1 MALADLQVLVDDLA
15 QRLGAPTVLEDHE
28 QRMVVYSAQSSP
40 IDEVRRDSIL
50 RRETR
55 AEIKEWF
62 RQFGI
67 LRATAPLR
75 TPSHPPL
82 AILGRLC
89 APVRF
94 HGRLMGFLFVIDD
107 DGLLGEE
114 AIEAVAG
121 AQLQAGPLLYEEETA
136 QRLSASVLSHLLAP
150 AAELREA
157 AARQVLDEGLAEPGA
172 PHAVVYLRPAG
183 PPQAGQ
189 QELIAGALWELG
201 RSPGQAGVLRTVR
214 RDHGV
219 LMVQVPAVDDDRPAQ
234 AVAAQARGLLASH
247 LEGGPLARGARP
259 ARVIAGIGDPQPY
272 VTTVAASYRQA
283 MLAAR
288 AAAAVPSLGDQP
300 RWRDLGAYR
309 VLVQLPP
316 GETTGSSLDPRLA
329 VLLGA
334 GDALAQTVE
343 TYLDLGGDV
352 KRTSERLHLHR
363 ASLYYRLGKAQRLT
377 GADLGDGDDRLALH
391 LGFKLARLSGRYPP
405 AGARAEIRK
414 PAGNG
419 SSGSSR

>member
-1 MALADLQVLVDDLA
+1 
-15 QRLGAPTVLEDHE
+15 VLEDHE
-28 QRMVVYSAQSSP
+28 QRMVVYSSQSSP

-55 AEIKEWF
+55 TEIKQWF

-67 LRATAPLR
+67 LHATSPLR
-75 TPSHPPL
+75 TPSHPAL
-82 AILGRLC
+82 AILGRVC

-107 DGLLGEE
+107 DARLSAEQIEVVDE
-114 AIEAVAG
+114 A
-121 AQLQAGPLLYEEETA
+121 QRQAGPLLYEEETA

-157 AARQVLDEGLAEPGA
+157 AARQVLDEGLAEAGT
-172 PHAVVYLRPAG
+172 PHALVYLRPAE
-183 PPQAGQ
+183 PPRTGL
-189 QELIAGALWELG
+189 QEVISEALWDLG
-201 RSPGQAGVLRTVR
+201 RSRGQAGVLSTVR

-219 LMVQVPAVDDDRPAQ
+219 LMVPVPAMDDDRPAQ
-234 AVAAQARGLLASH
+234 AVAAQARGLLARH
-247 LEGGPLARGARP
+247 LERERP
-259 ARVIAGIGDPQPY
+259 ARVIAGIGDPQPH

-288 AAAAVPSLGDQP
+288 VAAAVPSAGDQP

-316 GETTGSSLDPRLA
+316 GETSESSLDPRMTA
-329 VLLGA
+329 LLEA

-363 ASLYYRLGKAQRLT
+363 ASLYYRLDKAQRLT
-377 GADLGDGDDRLALH
+377 GTDFGDGADRLALH
-391 LGFKLARLSGRYPP
+391 LSFKLARLTGRYNPVE
-405 AGARAEIRK
+405 EIRN

>member
-1 MALADLQVLVDDLA
+1 MALADLQILVDDLA
-15 QRLGAPTVLEDHE
+15 QRLGAPAVLEDHE
-28 QRMVVYSAQSSP
+28 QRMVAYSSQNSS

-55 AEIKEWF
+55 TEIKEWF

-67 LRATAPLR
+67 LHATSPLR
-75 TPSHPPL
+75 TPGHPAL
-82 AILGRLC
+82 GILGRVC

-107 DGLLGEE
+107 DSRLGED
-114 AIEAVAG
+114 AIEVVTE
-121 AQLQAGPLLYEEETA
+121 AQRRAGPLLYEEQTA

-157 AARQVLDEGLAEPGA
+157 AARQVLDEGLAEPGS
-172 PHAVVYLRPAG
+172 PHAVVYLRLAG
-183 PPQAGQ
+183 PPLSGL
-189 QELIAGALWELG
+189 QEPIGEALWDLG
-201 RSPGQAGVLRTVR
+201 RSRGQAGVLRTVR

-219 LMVQVPAVDDDRPAQ
+219 LMVPVPAMDDDRPAQ
-234 AVAAQARGLLASH
+234 AVAAQARNLLARQ
-247 LEGGPLARGARP
+247 LEGGHP
-259 ARVIAGIGDPQPY
+259 ARVIAGIGDPQAN
-272 VTTVAASYRQA
+272 VASVATSYRQA

-288 AAAAVPSLGDQP
+288 AAAAVASIGDLP

-309 VLVQLPP
+309 LLVQLPP
-316 GETTGSSLDPRLA
+316 GELSESSLDPRLA
-329 VLLGA
+329 ALLAA
-334 GDALAQTVE
+334 GDTLAQTVE

-363 ASLYYRLGKAQRLT
+363 ASLYYRLGKAQQLT
-377 GADLGDGDDRLALH
+377 GADLSDGNDRLALH
-391 LGFKLARLSGRYPP
+391 LGFKLARLAGRYPP
-405 AGARAEIRK
+405 AESAAPIRK

>member
-1 MALADLQVLVDDLA
+1 MALADLQMLVDDLA
-15 QRLGAPTVLEDHE
+15 QRLGAPTVLEDRE
-28 QRMVVYSAQSSP
+28 QRMVVYSSQSPP

-55 AEIKEWF
+55 TEIKEWF

-67 LRATAPLR
+67 LHATSPLR
-75 TPSHPPL
+75 TPSHPAL
-82 AILGRLC
+82 AILGRVC

-107 DGLLGEE
+107 DTRLSAEQIEVVDE
-114 AIEAVAG
+114 A
-121 AQLQAGPLLYEEETA
+121 QRRAGPLLYEEETA

-157 AARQVLDEGLAEPGA
+157 AARQVLDEGLAEAGL
-172 PHAVVYLRPAG
+172 PHAVVYLRLAA
-183 PPQAGQ
+183 PPQAGPTRAGL
-189 QELIAGALWELG
+189 QEAITGALWELG
-201 RSPGQAGVLRTVR
+201 RSRGQAGVLSTVR

-219 LMVQVPAVDDDRPAQ
+219 LMVPVPAMDDDRPAQ
-234 AVAAQARGLLASH
+234 AVAAQARSLLARH
-247 LEGGPLARGARP
+247 LEGDCP
-259 ARVIAGIGDPQPY
+259 ARVIAGIGDPQPH
-272 VTTVAASYRQA
+272 VTTVAASCRQA

-288 AAAAVPSLGDQP
+288 VAAAVPSAGDQP

-316 GETTGSSLDPRLA
+316 GEISESSLDPRMA
-329 VLLGA
+329 ALLEA

-352 KRTSERLHLHR
+352 KRTSQRLHLHR
-363 ASLYYRLGKAQRLT
+363 ASLYYRLDKAQRLT
-377 GADLGDGDDRLALH
+377 GADLGDGGDRLALH
-391 LGFKLARLSGRYPP
+391 LGFKLARLTGRYNPVE
-405 AGARAEIRK
+405 EIRN

>member
-1 MALADLQVLVDDLA
+1 MALADLQILVDDLA
-15 QRLGAPTVLEDHE
+15 QRLGAPAVLEDHE
-28 QRMVVYSAQSSP
+28 QRMVAYSSQNSS

-55 AEIKEWF
+55 AEIKQWF

-67 LRATAPLR
+67 LQATSPLR
-75 TPSHPPL
+75 TPGHPAL
-82 AILGRLC
+82 AILGRIC

-107 DGLLGEE
+107 DARLGDD
-114 AIEAVAG
+114 AIEVVIE
-121 AQLQAGPLLYEEETA
+121 AQRQAGPLLYEEETA

-157 AARQVLDEGLAEPGA
+157 AARQVLDEGLAEAGA

-183 PPQAGQ
+183 PPPPGLA
-189 QELIAGALWELG
+189 ELIGEALWELG
-201 RSPGQAGVLRTVR
+201 RSRGQAGVLATVR

-234 AVAAQARGLLASH
+234 AVAARASSLLARS
-247 LEGGPLARGARP
+247 LEGGP
-259 ARVIAGIGDPQPY
+259 ARVIAGIGDPQPH
-272 VTTVAASYRQA
+272 VTTMTVSYRQA

-288 AAAAVPSLGDQP
+288 AAAAVPSVGDLP

-309 VLVQLPP
+309 ALVQLPP
-316 GETTGSSLDPRLA
+316 GEASESSLDPRLA
-329 VLLGA
+329 ALLAA
-334 GDALAQTVE
+334 GDTLAQTVE

-352 KRTSERLHLHR
+352 KRASERLHLHR
-363 ASLYYRLGKAQRLT
+363 ASLYYRLGKAQQLT
-377 GADLGDGDDRLALH
+377 GADLSDGNDRLALH
-391 LGFKLARLSGRYPP
+391 LGFKLARLAGRYPP
-405 AGARAEIRK
+405 AESAAPIRK

>member
-1 MALADLQVLVDDLA
+1 MALADLQLLVDDLA
-15 QRLGAPTVLEDHE
+15 QRLDAPVVLEDHE
-28 QRMVVYSAQSSP
+28 QRMVVYSSQSSP

-55 AEIKEWF
+55 TEIKQWF
-62 RQFGI
+62 RRFGI
-67 LRATAPLR
+67 LHATSPLR
-75 TPSHPPL
+75 TPSYPAL
-82 AILGRLC
+82 AILGRVC

-107 DGLLGEE
+107 E
-114 AIEAVAG
+114 ARLSAGQIEVVDG
-121 AQLQAGPLLYEEETA
+121 AQRRAGPLLYEEETA

-157 AARQVLDEGLAEPGA
+157 AARLVLDEGLAEAGT
-172 PHAVVYLRPAG
+172 PHAVVYLRPAE
-183 PPQAGQ
+183 PPRTGL
-189 QELIAGALWELG
+189 QEVISEALWELG
-201 RSPGQAGVLRTVR
+201 RSRGQAGVLSTVR

-219 LMVQVPAVDDDRPAQ
+219 LMVPVPAMDDDRPAQ
-234 AVAAQARGLLASH
+234 AVAAQARSLLARH
-247 LEGGPLARGARP
+247 LEGDCP
-259 ARVIAGIGDPQPY
+259 ARVIAGIGDPQPH

-288 AAAAVPSLGDQP
+288 VAAAVPATGDQP

-316 GETTGSSLDPRLA
+316 GETSESSLDPRMTA
-329 VLLGA
+329 LLTA

-352 KRTSERLHLHR
+352 KRTAERLHLHR
-363 ASLYYRLGKAQRLT
+363 ASLYYRLDKAQRLT
-377 GADLGDGDDRLALH
+377 GADLSDGGDRLALH
-391 LGFKLARLSGRYPP
+391 LGFKLARLTGRYNPVE
-405 AGARAEIRK
+405 EIRK